1 MGIVGNVD
9 RLLMERWKIVRL
21 QEMKKWKKEIIYGFF
36 EMFTENVNFLRFPKV
51 EAGATRS
58 CCGLYDGA
66 PKVGVA

>member
-1 MGIVGNVD
+1 
-9 RLLMERWKIVRL
+9 
-21 QEMKKWKKEIIYGFF
+21 
-36 EMFTENVNFLRFPKV
+36 MFTENVNFLRFPKV

>member
-1 MGIVGNVD
+1 
-9 RLLMERWKIVRL
+9 
-21 QEMKKWKKEIIYGFF
+21 MKNCSAARNEEVKEGDYLWFFF